1 MKFVSYMTKKIIAV
15 ILALIIALPSMIFA
29 SAAEIPTI
37 TVSSASAAP
46 GDTVTLNVDL
56 ANNPGISA
64 FSLGFEY
71 DETKCK
77 DTKNKEVLL
86 EAQKNPEAY
95 RNLIVRIW
103 GWSAYFVE
111 LDKEYQDHVI
121 KRQVYAI

>member
-1 MKFVSYMTKKIIAV
+1 MTKKIVAV

-46 GDTVTLNVDL
+46 GDTVTLNVEL

-71 DETKCK
+71 DEKSLKYEIFNTNQKIHFIICK
-77 DTKNKEVLL
+77 GDFYDKTI
-86 EAQKNPEAY
+86 Y
-95 RNLIVRIW
+95 RCHSRLRKPWRNV
-103 GWSAYFVE
+103 YE
-111 LDKEYQDHVI
+111 
-121 KRQVYAI
+121 VYAHDPRKI